1 MSIQRQTLREQIE
14 TEVMDRVGAG
24 DFTMGTAINEVAL
37 SLELGVSRT
46 PLREALISL
55 TQQGVVERESGKGF
69 RWAPI
74 SAADFQEM
82 VQIIAALESLAVELT
97 PLEDLAK
104 IAPRLL
110 TEAQA
115 FTEST
120 SSAGEI
126 DRRDDEFHALL
137 ISACPNQRLL
147 ENIAS
152 LKLALRRYER
162 LLVGSADLIERV
174 ATEHEELAARL
185 LEGDVPGAI
194 AALKANWNNGT
205 ERLFH
210 AVESKTP
217 GKTAGGRSAG

>member
-14 TEVMDRVGAG
+14 SEIMDRIGAG

-37 SLELGVSRT
+37 SLDLGVSRT

-74 SAADFQEM
+74 SAGDFKEM

-97 PLEDLAK
+97 PPDQLAA

-110 TEAQA
+110 AEAQA

-120 SSAGEI
+120 GSAGEI
-126 DRRDDEFHALL
+126 DRRDDEFHGVL
-137 ISACPNQRLL
+137 ISACPNRRLL

-162 LLVGSADLIERV
+162 LLVSSADLIERV
-174 ATEHEELAARL
+174 ATEHEELAKQL
-185 LEGDVPGAI
+185 MVGDIPAAV

-210 AVESKTP
+210 AAEQKAP
-217 GKTAGGRSAG
+217 GKTAAAQTR